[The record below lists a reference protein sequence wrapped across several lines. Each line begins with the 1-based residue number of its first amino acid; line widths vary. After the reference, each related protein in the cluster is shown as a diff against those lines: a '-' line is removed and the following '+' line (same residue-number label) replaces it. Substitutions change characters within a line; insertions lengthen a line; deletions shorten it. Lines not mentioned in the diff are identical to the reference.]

1 MLRSCR
7 TTILLALLAIVPAGA
22 RAQVST
28 TGSPRCDSACVA
40 HSSSRGGIEMG
51 MSMENMEMC
60 MKMMEA
66 GSARL
71 DSLVTLMDRATGASK
86 VDAMGRVIGE
96 LVGQRKA
103 MREHMMHMHAPMP
116 GSARKDST
124 AHTEHH

>member
-1 MLRSCR
+1 
-7 TTILLALLAIVPAGA
+7 
-22 RAQVST
+22 
-28 TGSPRCDSACVA
+28 
-40 HSSSRGGIEMG
+40 MG

-103 MREHMMHMHAPMP
+103 MREHMMHMMLMHAPMP
-116 GSARKDST
+116 GSGRKDST